1 LPKIPEILAHPW
13 LAANYAMCDTPDSG
27 VVIFAPPL
35 PPSPSELARP
45 IASPEVI
52 DQDLLASLK
61 VIWGKHT
68 DSTGDNIIR
77 DLCSP
82 PGYGVH
88 AKAFYFLL
96 GRYREETMQQ
106 RLIDGAGDYQ
116 DVSQPTQEGE
126 QQKLL
131 RVYRPRAMTSPVQQR
146 TPPILA
152 RMSQPIPS
160 IVTYE
165 EPSSGATQPLP
176 SPVGPRPPPA
186 YSSRAQ
192 GEAWRNQFQQYFPSG
207 AAHTPTSPVRP
218 SSVGCGGPRPHPT
231 KKTVIN
237 NGHEVAGS
245 TDVPILGFAQNLQS
259 LQEKTKS
266 KTPNPTTNAP
276 AKGKAVSGRQLFV
289 LYSTSGYR
297 FIQILDAH
305 ASLITA
311 PQAAHPMLQQIEYAT
326 QQATSVPT
334 HHHDRGN
341 FSPSIAH
348 QPISQVS
355 QPNEN
360 YRDRASRSKTRR
372 SVDKEN
378 MSASD
383 EGWSYIGSDPDQ
395 NSFGLT
401 GLDAGRV
408 GKDVGNLS
416 RNVTS
421 PPRGRKDKK
430 NRRELNGVVGRIQS

>member
-1 LPKIPEILAHPW
+1 MHKIPEILAHPW
-13 LAANYAMCDTPDSG
+13 LATNYATCDTPDSG
-27 VVIFAPPL
+27 VVIFTPPL

-68 DSTGDNIIR
+68 DSAGDNIIR

-96 GRYREETMQQ
+96 GRYREETVQQ
-106 RLIDGAGDYQ
+106 RLIDGTGDYQ
-116 DVSQPTQEGE
+116 DVSQPIQEGE
-126 QQKLL
+126 QRKTL
-131 RVYRPRAMTSPVQQR
+131 RVYRPRAMTSPFQQR
-146 TPPILA
+146 TTPVLA
-152 RMSQPIPS
+152 RMSQPTPS
-160 IVTYE
+160 VVTYKE
-165 EPSSGATQPLP
+165 SFSVATQTPT

-186 YSSRAQ
+186 YSSRTQA
-192 GEAWRNQFQQYFPSG
+192 EAWRSQFQQDFPSG
-207 AAHTPTSPVRP
+207 AHTSTSPVRP
-218 SSVGCGGPRPHPT
+218 PSTGCGGPRPHPT
-231 KKTVIN
+231 KKGVVN
-237 NGHEVAGS
+237 KGHEVAGS
-245 TDVPILGFAQNLQS
+245 MDMPILGFAQNLQS

-266 KTPNPTTNAP
+266 KTPNSTINSP
-276 AKGKAVSGRQLFV
+276 ANGKVVSGRASFV
-289 LYSTSGYR
+289 LYPVFWHR
-297 FIQILDAH
+297 FIQILDPH
-305 ASLITA
+305 APLLPIS
-311 PQAAHPMLQQIEYAT
+311 QAAHSVLQQVDHAG
-326 QQATSVPT
+326 QQAAPALIP
-334 HHHDRGN
+334 HRDRGH
-341 FSPSIAH
+341 FSPSIPH
-348 QPISQVS
+348 QPISQAP
-355 QPNEN
+355 QLNEN
-360 YRDRASRSKTRR
+360 YRDRASKSKARK

-401 GLDAGRV
+401 GLDAGRDI

-416 RNVTS
+416 RYVMS

-430 NRRELNGVVGRIQS
+430 NRRELNDVVERIQR